1 MKNIFRYLIIASV
14 ILGINACEE
23 SEESSY
29 PFVGDW
35 TNTREVDGKTFKEN
49 LTLTENSFDELV
61 KFKLL
66 PMIYIDVLGAK
77 GGLTSTANTLILNVE
92 TVGVA
97 EMEETG
103 SFGQMQWYTIESE
116 EFAVIADS
124 IGGAIIT
131 CEYEVIDNKLTL
143 KKDLDGD
150 GIYSEEE
157 TNIYTRK

>member
-1 MKNIFRYLIIASV
+1 MKNIPGYLIIALVVFS
-14 ILGINACEE
+14 INACDEGE
-23 SEESSY
+23 NGNY
-29 PFVGDW
+29 PFVGEW
-35 TNTREVDGKTFKEN
+35 TNTREVDDKTFKEN
-49 LTLTENSFDELV
+49 LTLTEDSFDELV

-77 GGLTSTANTLILNVE
+77 GGLTSTGNTLILTVE

-97 EMEETG
+97 EVEEAG

-116 EFAVIADS
+116 EFATIADS
-124 IGGAIIT
+124 IGGTIIT
-131 CEYEVIDNKLTL
+131 CEYEVIDDKLTL

-150 GIYSEEE
+150 GNYSEEE